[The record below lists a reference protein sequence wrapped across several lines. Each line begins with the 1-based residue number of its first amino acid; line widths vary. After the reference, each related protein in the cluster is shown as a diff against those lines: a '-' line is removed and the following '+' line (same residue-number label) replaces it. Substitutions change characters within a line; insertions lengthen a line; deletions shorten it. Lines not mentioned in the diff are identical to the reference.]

1 MGARPNLSLSI
12 GVDVGGTKILA
23 GVVDESG
30 KVLKSIRVDTPK
42 AGGAAVTEAIG
53 EVVSTLA
60 KEYSL
65 KRAGIAVPGYV
76 SSDRQTVLGM
86 PNIKN
91 WQQFNL
97 RNDLHKI
104 LNFEIFVEN
113 DANAAAW
120 AEYKFG
126 AGQGESHVIIL
137 TIGTGLGGGMVI
149 DGELY
154 RGANGTG
161 AEFGHMRVVPNGIP
175 CGCGVN
181 GCFEKYAS
189 GSGLMAHTKKLIDE
203 DPNGAKNLLDKGDG
217 TFDGLLGKHI
227 TEAALAGDSLAIE
240 ALAITGHWIGAG
252 ISTLAALL
260 DPSLVVIG
268 GGVVEAGDLILN
280 PTRAAMEQY
289 MPFHG
294 QHPHPKI
301 VAAQLLNDAGL
312 VGAADLAR

>member
-1 MGARPNLSLSI
+1 MSLSI
-12 GVDVGGTKILA
+12 GVDVGGTKVLG

-30 KVLKSIRVDTPK
+30 KIVKSIRVDTPK
-42 AGGAAVTEAIG
+42 EGGHAVTEAIAG
-53 EVVSTLA
+53 VVKQLA
-60 KEYSL
+60 DEFSL
-65 KRAGIAVPGYV
+65 KSAGIAVPGYA
-76 SSDRQTVLGM
+76 SSDRQTVLGV

-91 WQQFNL
+91 WEQFNL
-97 RNDLHKI
+97 RNDLFKL
-104 LNFEIFVEN
+104 LNFETYVEN

-120 AEYKFG
+120 AEYRFG

-149 DGELY
+149 NGELY
-154 RGANGTG
+154 RGANGTA
-161 AEFGHMRVVPNGIP
+161 AEFGHMRVVANGIP
-175 CGCGVN
+175 CGCGVD
-181 GCFEKYAS
+181 GCFERYAS
-189 GSGLMAHTKKLIDE
+189 GSGLMLHTKKLIDE
-203 DPNGAKNLLDKGDG
+203 DPNGAKSLLAKGDG
-217 TFDGLLGKHI
+217 TYAGLLGKHI
-227 TEAALAGDSLAIE
+227 TTAALEGDPLAIE

-252 ISTLAALL
+252 ISTLSAIL

-280 PTRAAMEQY
+280 PARKAMDEF
-289 MPFHG
+289 MPFRG